1 MRLLPSEAELWAEM
15 PVQDRRHS
23 IVVARRFELL
33 IAQPSRA
40 EIAGAL
46 LHDVGK
52 TQCEMGTLA
61 RVAAT
66 IIGPRTKRFR
76 RYHDHEALAVEILR
90 RAGSEPATLAVIAGT
105 GRAVAALRDADAT

>member
-1 MRLLPSEAELWAEM
+1 M

-23 IVVARRFELL
+23 IVVAWRFELL
-33 IAQPSRA
+33 VAKPSRA

-52 TQCEMGTLA
+52 TQSGLGTLA

-76 RYHDHEALAVEILR
+76 RYHEHEALAIEILC
-90 RAGSEPATLAVIAGT
+90 RAGSDPATLALIAGT